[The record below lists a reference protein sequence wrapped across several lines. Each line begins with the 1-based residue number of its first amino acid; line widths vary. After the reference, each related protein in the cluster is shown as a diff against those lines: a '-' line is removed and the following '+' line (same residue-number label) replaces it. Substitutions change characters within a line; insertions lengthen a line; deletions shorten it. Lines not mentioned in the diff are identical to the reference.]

1 MVFVPLPQASS
12 AVSHTPSGTG
22 PEPQR
27 SPLSPSQLALLPR
40 HEVGPEPTVRLLGC
54 RCPAAAAETC
64 AGNQLVRQ
72 TAEVGETRMHPFMMS
87 EGSVPSSTTLGL
99 LYSNKQENNNR
110 NVEIASV
117 KEVLFTEEPYLS
129 FI

>member
-1 MVFVPLPQASS
+1 MVFAPLPQASS

-40 HEVGPEPTVRLLGC
+40 HEVGPEPTVLLLGC

-72 TAEVGETRMHPFMMS
+72 TAEVGGDMDASLYDDRGVGPIINNTQT
-87 EGSVPSSTTLGL
+87 VL
-99 LYSNKQENNNR
+99 LQQTGRY
-110 NVEIASV
+110 
-117 KEVLFTEEPYLS
+117 
-129 FI
+129 